1 MSPIFPAPT
10 PWAPEPPEVFV
21 SSGTDAYA
29 VTRSALQ
36 SSSLGF
42 ASGAKVLLK
51 PNAGRM
57 TRPMSGVDTH
67 PEVIAAAIDAFR
79 EAGAQ
84 VSVGD
89 SPIAG
94 VRSLA
99 ALEMCGIAAVA
110 RARDVRVIDFDEP
123 PPVSVSVEQGLAIR
137 ELKVCAPVLEHDLVV
152 SVPVMKTHMHT
163 VVTLALKN
171 MKGCL
176 WRRSKTDLHMLE
188 PIAGHQ
194 DRSLDIAIA
203 DMTTVLR
210 PHFAIIDGMVGL
222 EGLGPG
228 AGSPKP
234 LGAVVISRDPFA
246 ADFVSC
252 RLMGIDPADVPHL
265 RLAAARCGRSTAL
278 DNTRI
283 TPTDWLS
290 YASTF
295 APPPQELSLSFP
307 GVQVLDRNSCSA
319 CQSTLL
325 MFLKRYGE
333 EIFDYFGEAR
343 PVYVAIGKGH
353 EVVAP
358 GTLCLGNCTIAH
370 RQAGPFVPG
379 CPPVASSIQNVLAK
393 NSAKNEH

>member
-1 MSPIFPAPT
+1 MSPTLPAPT
-10 PWAPEPPEVFV
+10 PWAPEPPDVFV
-21 SSGTDAYA
+21 CSGTDAYA

-36 SSSLGF
+36 SASLEF
-42 ASGAKVLLK
+42 TRGAKVLLK

-57 TRPMSGVDTH
+57 TPPMSGVDTH
-67 PEVIAAAIDAFR
+67 PQVIAAVIDAFR
-79 EAGAQ
+79 DAGAQ

-110 RARDVRVIDFDEP
+110 RARGARVIDFDER
-123 PPVSVSVEQGLAIR
+123 PPVTVRVDRGIAIR
-137 ELKVCAPVLEHDLVV
+137 ELKVCAPVLEHDWVV

-176 WRRSKTDLHMLE
+176 WRRTKTELHMLE
-188 PIAGHQ
+188 PIAGHS

-228 AGSPKP
+228 AGSPKQ
-234 LGAVVISRDPFA
+234 LGAVVVSQDPFA

-252 RLMGIDPADVPHL
+252 RLMGIDPGEVPHL
-265 RLAAARCGRSTAL
+265 RLAAERCGRTTA
-278 DNTRI
+278 I
-283 TPTDWLS
+283 ESVHVAPPDWLC
-290 YASTF
+290 YASKF
-295 APPPQELSLSFP
+295 APPPTELSLSFP
-307 GVQVLDRNSCSA
+307 GVIVLDRNSCSA

-325 MFLKRYGE
+325 MFLERYGNQ
-333 EIFDYFGEAR
+333 IFDYFGDAR
-343 PVYVAIGKGH
+343 PVNVAIGKGH
-353 EVVAP
+353 ETIAP
-358 GTLCLGNCTIAH
+358 GTLCLGNCMIAH
-370 RQAGPFVPG
+370 RKAGPFVPG
-379 CPPVASSIQNVLAK
+379 CPPVPSSIQDVLAK
-393 NSAKNEH
+393 KHGREE